1 MYTRNHMA
9 NNNESILAV
18 PTNVI
23 TGFLGVGKTSA
34 IINLLRQKPAAERWA
49 VLVNEFGEI
58 GVDGALL
65 RGQVDSTNVFVA
77 EVPGG
82 CMCCTAGLPM
92 QTALNRL
99 LRRSRPHRLLIE
111 PTGLGHPAEVLQALS
126 APHYQEVLALQ
137 RTFTLVDARH
147 FSDERYTAHEI
158 FLGQLA
164 IADVIVAN
172 KADLYSPEDLDRLR
186 QFLHQKASGDRTL
199 RVTQHGQLLVE
210 ELAGA
215 CAVEPNT
222 HNPHLSHHNP
232 ELTSESALPPE
243 GFISVE
249 NSGEGFESIGW
260 RFASN
265 KIFHRDR
272 LAEFLA
278 DLDVVRMKAVFITEA
293 GFFAYNLAAN
303 ALSEVQ
309 LDSCSESRIEIV
321 AEQIER
327 NLQATLLACLLPGD

>member
-1 MYTRNHMA
+1 MA

-99 LRRSRPHRLLIE
+99 LRQSRPHRLLIE

-172 KADLYSPEDLDRLR
+172 KADLYSPTDLDRLR
-186 QFLHQKASGDRTL
+186 QFLRQEGSGDRPV
-199 RVTQHGQLLVE
+199 RVTRHGELLVT

-215 CAVEPNT
+215 CAAELDT
-222 HNPHLSHHNP
+222 QDLHLSHQHA
-232 ELTSESALPPE
+232 ELASTLTLPPE

-260 RFASN
+260 RFASD
-265 KIFHRDR
+265 KIFHRGR

-278 DLDVVRMKAVFITEA
+278 GLDVVRMNAVFITDV
-293 GFFAYNLAAN
+293 GFFGYNLAAN
-303 ALSEVQ
+303 ALSEVR

-321 AEQIER
+321 AEHVER
-327 NLQATLLACLLPGD
+327 NLQARLLACLLTGV